1 MSVWPDPRILD
12 LFGIEVP
19 ILQAPMA
26 GTGTAELAIAVSN
39 AGGLGSLPCAQL
51 SLEQARASLELI
63 RQGTSRPFNLNFFC
77 HQPPQADAV
86 RNLIWRARL
95 APYYVE
101 LGLDPEAALPVAGR
115 RPFDGE
121 FCTLVEDYRPA
132 VVSFHFGL
140 PPRELMERVRAS
152 GAKIVSSA
160 TTVAEA
166 RWLEDHGCDA
176 IIAMGFEA
184 GGHRGNFLDE
194 DMSRQVGTFAL
205 VPQVADA
212 VRVPVI
218 AAGGIADARGIVAAL
233 ALGAAAVQIG
243 TAYLFC
249 PETNLSQIHRQAL
262 YAAGDDDTM
271 ITNVFTGRPAR
282 GIVNRIMR
290 DEGPMSSFTPAF
302 PLAAAAL
309 GPLKIKSE
317 AAGSGDFTNLWSGQ
331 AARLARRSLPAGQ
344 LTRLLADQ
352 SLEKIRAWA
361 AADRGNPPPHRTPD

>member
-1 MSVWPDPRILD
+1 MSTWPDRRILD
-12 LFGIEVP
+12 LFGIDVP

-26 GTGTAELAIAVSN
+26 GPGTAELAIAVSN

-51 SLEQARASLELI
+51 SLKQTRASLELI
-63 RQGTSRPFNLNFFC
+63 RLGTSQPFNLNFFC
-77 HQPPQADAV
+77 HRPPKIDAV
-86 RNLIWRARL
+86 RSLIWRARL

-101 LGLDPEAALPVAGR
+101 LGLDPEAALPIANR
-115 RPFDGE
+115 RPFDGD
-121 FCTLVEDYRPA
+121 FCQLVEDHRPK

-140 PPRELMERVRAS
+140 PPRDLLDRVKAT

-184 GGHRGNFLDE
+184 GGHRGSFLTE
-194 DMSRQVGTFAL
+194 DTSRQVGTFAL

-212 VRVPVI
+212 VTVPVI
-218 AAGGIADARGIVAAL
+218 AAGGIADARGIVAAF

-249 PETNLSQIHRQAL
+249 PETNLSKVHRQAL
-262 YAAGDDDTM
+262 DAAGDDDTM

-290 DEGPMSSFTPAF
+290 EQGPLSSFTPAF
-302 PLAAAAL
+302 PLAAAAVA
-309 GPLKIKSE
+309 PLKAKAE
-317 AAGSGDFTNLWSGQ
+317 AADSGDFTNLWSGQ
-331 AARLARRSLPAGQ
+331 AARLAQRSLPAAQ

-352 SLEKIRAWA
+352 SLEKLAHHVAR
-361 AADRGNPPPHRTPD
+361 PHPAV